1 MICTSSYKAWQSDIY
16 KTYSISG
23 NRGKDANY
31 EGECYPALAPKKAF
45 WKIWHDNIGKISE
58 EENNRYYIKEYWNQ
72 VLSKLDPENV
82 YNELDNSALLCYED
96 NMQFCHRHIVAAWF
110 EILLGIEVPEMQ
122 AKDYKVVQVSRP
134 EYIKEYLEEVMRL
147 NRDMHGFKSLR
158 SLYLYEK
165 AEKCEEQANNLED
178 KNGFEYIH
186 YKRMASLLRCDIE
199 TEEERYKKYNKQK
212 RIAK

>member
-1 MICTSSYKAWQSDIY
+1 
-16 KTYSISG
+16 
-23 NRGKDANY
+23 
-31 EGECYPALAPKKAF
+31 
-45 WKIWHDNIGKISE
+45 
-58 EENNRYYIKEYWNQ
+58 
-72 VLSKLDPENV
+72 
-82 YNELDNSALLCYED
+82 
-96 NMQFCHRHIVAAWF
+96 MQFCHRHIVAAWF
-110 EILLGIEVPEMQ
+110 EILLGIEVPEMK

-147 NRDMHGFKSLR
+147 NRDMHGFKSLI
-158 SLYLYEK
+158 SLFLYEK